1 MAYSNEFL
9 LSLYT
14 KMVSIRKF
22 EETILELEKSG
33 QFVGLYHLYIGEEAV
48 AAGVCANLRNDD
60 FITSTHRGHGH
71 CIAKGADVRKMMAEL
86 FAKQTGYCKGLG
98 GSMHIADF
106 SVGMLG
112 ANGIV
117 GGGYNIAAG
126 SALASWV
133 TGEKQVSVCFFGD
146 GASNRGTFHE
156 ALNMAALYK
165 LPLVYVCE
173 NNEYAASTSTAKST
187 CITRI
192 ADRAKA
198 YGIPGMTVDG
208 NNVLEVYEAAHA
220 LVDRA
225 RAGEGPG
232 LLECLTYRHFG
243 HVRGDAQRYRHQQE
257 VEERKK
263 KDPLVTFRT
272 MVLENKLVSE
282 EQLSNV
288 EIEAAEEIR
297 NAVSE
302 ARLAPEPEDF
312 QLFENLY
319 VYAEGEGA
327 IQ

>member
-14 KMVSIRKF
+14 KMIRIRKF

-33 QFVGLYHLYIGEEAV
+33 QFFGLYHLYIGEEAV

-71 CIAKGADVRKMMAEL
+71 CIAKGADVKKMMAEL
-86 FAKQTGYCKGLG
+86 FARQTGYCKGLG

-126 SALASWV
+126 SALASWI
-133 TGEKQVSVCFFGD
+133 TGGKQVSVCFFGD

-173 NNEYAASTSTAKST
+173 NNEYAASTATAKST

-192 ADRAKA
+192 SERAKA

-208 NNVLEVYEAAHA
+208 NNVLEVYEAAGY

-225 RAGEGPG
+225 RRGEGPA

-243 HVRGDAQRYRHQQE
+243 HVRGDAQRYRDQQE

-263 KDPLVTFRT
+263 NDPLVSFRT
-272 MVLENKLVSE
+272 MVLENNLVSE
-282 EQLSNV
+282 EQLAN
-288 EIEAAEEIR
+288 EEKEAADEII

-302 ARLAPEPEDF
+302 ARLAPEPEDC

-319 VYAEGEGA
+319 VYEEGEGA
-327 IQ
+327 VQ

>member
-1 MAYSNEFL
+1 MRYTHDFL
-9 LSLYT
+9 MSLYR
-14 KMVSIRKF
+14 KMMTIRKF
-22 EETILELEKSG
+22 EETILELEKAG

-71 CIAKGADVRKMMAEL
+71 CIAKGADVNKMMAEL

-126 SALASWV
+126 SALASWI
-133 TGEKQVSVCFFGD
+133 TEKDQVSVCFFGD

-156 ALNMAALYK
+156 ALNMAALFG

-187 CITRI
+187 CIPRI
-192 ADRAKA
+192 ADRAQA
-198 YGIPGMTVDG
+198 YGIPGITVDG
-208 NNVLEVYEAAHA
+208 NDVLAVYEAAKT

-232 LLECLTYRHFG
+232 FLECITYRHFG
-243 HVRGDAQRYRHQQE
+243 HVRGDAQRYRDQNE

-263 KDPLVTFRT
+263 KDPLVCFRSL
-272 MVLENKLVSE
+272 VLEKGLMTE
-282 EQLSNV
+282 EQLHKADM
-288 EIEAAEEIR
+288 EIAAEIQD
-297 NAVSE
+297 AVDE

-312 QLFENLY
+312 RLFENLY
-319 VYAEGEGA
+319 VYAEGEEA